1 MMIASQIF
9 TLALYVAVSYEFD
22 WLGGGLP
29 VIDPPLATFLSP
41 ESTPPRTSVIIALG
55 DILDDT
61 TTHVIMIFGFNTDI
75 KHDDTVY
82 HVQSEAREGET
93 LLQTQVFVRGRCIG
107 KHATSYAEQASS
119 QGFTDQQKELM
130 LREQHRQVLDAI
142 REGRLEQVFDKR
154 DNPDALGAIKELDIQ
169 WINAESIHTED
180 QLSMKLRATESGQPV
195 PGARLTVRL
204 ARSNAAPFYA
214 QMNTDNSGEAVLV
227 LAVEE
232 GSLSESSVLVQ
243 MNARGRTATRKFQLR
258 RVQS

>member
-1 MMIASQIF
+1 
-9 TLALYVAVSYEFD
+9 
-22 WLGGGLP
+22 
-29 VIDPPLATFLSP
+29 
-41 ESTPPRTSVIIALG
+41 
-55 DILDDT
+55 
-61 TTHVIMIFGFNTDI
+61 MIFGFNTDI
-75 KHDDTVY
+75 KHEDTVY

-93 LLQTQVFVRGRCIG
+93 LLQTQVFVRGQCIG

-154 DNPDALGAIKELDIQ
+154 DNHDALGAIKELDIQ

-214 QMNTDNSGEAVLV
+214 QMTTDGAGEAVLV

-232 GSLSESSVLVQ
+232 GSLSDSSVLVQ
-243 MNARGRTATRKFQLR
+243 MNAHGRTATRKFQLR